1 MDDDL
6 EEEVAQELQN
16 YGQVQSVL
24 IFEVTEDDFPPEEA
38 IRIFVELATI
48 EEATKAKPN
57 QKTNNFFNC
66 FFRQLLHS
74 MVGSLEVELSEQVIS
89 MKLNSLIVI

>member
-48 EEATKAKPN
+48 EEATKANPKS
-57 QKTNNFFNC
+57 QKHQFLNC
-66 FFRQLLHS
+66 CAFL
-74 MVGSLEVELSEQVIS
+74 GSYCTSW
-89 MKLNSLIVI
+89 